1 MTGTT
6 WTGQESPVVIRLSPK
21 EECIFFE
28 NLCIEEP
35 VYVQFLLNSHEK
47 KMVIHPCSKDEPNA
61 CLLKPIMKV
70 HQNAIEKSGL
80 FIGVLYGVM
89 GHTIPEDCRL
99 RSEPYPLPG
108 FDGLLFDLGK
118 AEFLHG
124 MKRDMGNDSTP
135 APAQRGE
142 DK

>member
-1 MTGTT
+1 MTGTI
-6 WTGQESPVVIRLSPK
+6 WAGLESPVVLRLSPK
-21 EECIFFE
+21 EECIIFE
-28 NLCIEEP
+28 NICIEKP
-35 VYVQFLLNSHEK
+35 VYVQFLLNSHER
-47 KMVIHPCSKDEPNA
+47 KMVICPCSKDEPDA
-61 CLLKPIMKV
+61 CLLKPIMEV
-70 HQNAIEKSGL
+70 RQNVIEKCGL

-89 GHTIPEDCRL
+89 GHTVPEDCRL

-142 DK
+142 DR